1 MQLIELTGEQ
11 QGVLVADKARIHHP
25 ILDVGDTGI
34 WDLAPECREKQLR
47 IAFYDR
53 FVVQIDD
60 ILPDLELVVVKGIFQ
75 FEAPVVFVIAGDDVY
90 FLEIVAQPVEIL
102 VAQEMPVAKVGNVT
116 GKDEYVGRRYKAVF
130 EEPSPVGLEF
140 YMQVGCVLNIHG

>member
-25 ILDVGDTGI
+25 ILDVGDIGI

-60 ILPDLELVVVKGIFQ
+60 NLQGPMPITVDLDRFIDAWNDSGNFAL
-75 FEAPVVFVIAGDDVY
+75 
-90 FLEIVAQPVEIL
+90 IVQ
-102 VAQEMPVAKVGNVT
+102 N
-116 GKDEYVGRRYKAVF
+116 
-130 EEPSPVGLEF
+130 
-140 YMQVGCVLNIHG
+140 